1 MNAVSRETFFCVCNN
16 SLIIYLIR
24 SICQSRGNGDEK
36 LALNEIAYFEEKC
49 QTLDCLPLAV
59 CVGAAEIYRI
69 LWAAQ
74 TKAENERKKWEKST
88 ENNNNWDD
96 DEEEWKVPNNSS

>member
-1 MNAVSRETFFCVCNN
+1 M
-16 SLIIYLIR
+16 IR

-36 LALNEIAYFEEKC
+36 LALNEIAYFG
-49 QTLDCLPLAV
+49 LLLLAV

-74 TKAENERKKWEKST
+74 TKADTEKKKKNEKST
-88 ENNNNWDD
+88 ENNNNCDD
-96 DEEEWKVPNNSS
+96 DGEEWKVPNNSS